1 MGIKITQALKTKLDG
16 SYGAGSAQ
24 VFCDEFAQWR
34 KTGRHVLFG
43 KDDPYYKPLV
53 DGGKNLMHV
62 HLMPSL
68 NPGDNE
74 LWMKRWRLKRP
85 ASHRT
90 SDHVL
95 VYVEDDFGDTL
106 LIAIL
111 DEPGAH
117 AIQDMRT
124 PENKATMEGFAAVA
138 EAFRANG
145 AIIA

>member
-1 MGIKITQALKTKLDG
+1 MGIKITQALDTKLDG
-16 SYGAGSAQ
+16 SYGAGAAQ
-24 VFCDEFAQWR
+24 AFCDEFAQWR
-34 KTGRHVLFG
+34 KAGAHVLFG
-43 KDDPYYKPLV
+43 KDTPYRKPLV
-53 DGGKNLMHV
+53 DGADKLMHV
-62 HLMPSL
+62 HLMPSV
-68 NPGDNE
+68 NKGDHD

-95 VYVEDDFGDTL
+95 VYVADDHGDWL

-117 AIQDMRT
+117 AIADMRT